1 MSERPTILPYKPSGI
16 AIFRL
21 VETNSLD
28 QSLKINFSADQ
39 TSYPAEPTW
48 AFLGSFAAAEHLLY
62 SFNRHF

>member
-28 QSLKINFSADQ
+28 QGLKINFSADQ
-39 TSYPAEPTW
+39 TSYPAEPT
-48 AFLGSFAAAEHLLY
+48 
-62 SFNRHF
+62 